1 MSNKDVREFNNSLH
15 RGSSVQTTKG
25 TADVL
30 LLEMP
35 RKDKNNQ
42 ETMGCPVLEVV
53 VLDPLMSPQT
63 LY

>member
-1 MSNKDVREFNNSLH
+1 MSNKDVREVNNSLH

-35 RKDKNNQ
+35 KKDKNDQ
-42 ETMGCPVLEVV
+42 EIMGYPVFNVV
-53 VLDPLMSPQT
+53 VLDPLISPQT
-63 LY
+63 C

>member
-35 RKDKNNQ
+35 RKNDQ
-42 ETMGCPVLEVV
+42 ETMGCPVLELV
-53 VLDPLMSPQT
+53 VLDPLMSPQI